1 MFCLKCG
8 EPIALLGLLDRETKC
23 KQFACTKCLTVYLQN
38 NNGLIFPKDE
48 LRTYGEEDELP

>member
-8 EPIALLGLLDRETKC
+8 EIISLLGMLDRKTRYE
-23 KQFACTKCLTVYLQN
+23 QFACSKCGTIYLKN

-48 LRTYGEEDELP
+48 MKDDNKADGIR